1 MNAWR
6 ALLNSGVASLDAQK
20 QYVQYVEELK
30 PKYKYDATKKPK
42 GGR

>member
-1 MNAWR
+1 M
-6 ALLNSGVASLDAQK
+6 LNSGVAPLDAQK

-30 PKYKYDATKKPK
+30 PKYKYNPNKTPK